1 MEIPENKGVT
11 WASHVV
17 TTMSVEKKKK
27 SGKGLAVTV
36 GATSASIQCGPRPH
50 SHYFLL

>member
-1 MEIPENKGVT
+1 MGEPRCDH
-11 WASHVV
+11 HVCG
-17 TTMSVEKKKK
+17 KKKK